1 MMKHFFLF
9 TFFSLFLF
17 AKSID
22 ATYNIEY
29 GIFGKLGESK
39 AQIKVDEDNKYSI
52 YITAL
57 TTGLAKHL
65 SSNMQEKYES
75 HGLYVNE
82 RYQPFSFK
90 KITSKNEKIKIKE
103 FHFDYLQKKITLHK
117 TTKKKENNIWKEY
130 KETQVLDFWTNEDI
144 LTLFF
149 NLKYYIPDTTKEIE
163 KTLVAIGAGLSK
175 KGKIDVRIPSSI
187 QKEKI
192 KNQLNKPNSNKI
204 LIVKIYNKLFN
215 SEQGELYISLNKDG
229 ICDKSLLKDVLL
241 FGDIR
246 GILQ

>member
-1 MMKHFFLF
+1 MKK
-9 TFFSLFLF
+9 LFLF
-17 AKSID
+17 LVFSVVLFSKTID
-22 ATYNIEY
+22 ATYDVEY
-29 GIFGKLGESK
+29 GIFGKLGESQAK
-39 AQIKVDEDNKYSI
+39 IVVDEENKYSI
-52 YITAL
+52 YITAS

-75 HGLYVNE
+75 HGVFIND
-82 RYQPFSFK
+82 RYQPFSFT

-103 FHFDYLQKKITLHK
+103 FSFDYLQKKITLTK
-117 TTKKKENNIWKEY
+117 TTKKKENGIWKEY
-130 KETQVLDFWTNEDI
+130 KEKQVLDFWTNEDI

-149 NLKYYIPDTTKEIE
+149 NLKHYIPDTTKEIH

-175 KGKIDVRIPSSI
+175 KGQIDVTIPASI
-187 QKEKI
+187 QKEQI
-192 KNQLNKPNSNKI
+192 KNELKKPNSNKI

-215 SEQGELYISLNKDG
+215 SEQGELYISLNEDG

-246 GILQ
+246 GILR